1 MRYEDLLS
9 ADELDLKVGPREGE
23 RRLAF
28 GTSGL
33 PYREWAGAARER
45 LAALL
50 GLPNRPDD
58 VDATVVRTVTADG
71 VRVEVVRL
79 RAEPGLSLPGYLL
92 APADGSGT
100 EGRIVLALHGHGEV
114 EAALAVDGVD
124 EDYHH
129 RFAHRLAVAGHRV
142 FVPELRGFGALSNP
156 ALQLPGTTLRY
167 WRWDAPMSYSLQT
180 DAFLY
185 GRSMLGETIADL
197 RQWEAWL
204 AASQGIETIDVVG
217 ISWGGD
223 LACSYP
229 IFSDRVGSI
238 FASGS
243 RGSFTEVFR
252 TAGNAPAHCL
262 PGVLQWLD
270 RSDLAGLNAPTPIAA
285 HYGELDVPGPD
296 NHSAAYNDS
305 VPGSIAE
312 LRAIYAAAGGPEPEL
327 IISAG
332 LGHEMDLTALTD
344 WLLRQTHRS

>member
-1 MRYEDLLS
+1 MRYEDLLT
-9 ADELDLKVGPREGE
+9 ADELDLRLAPRNAE

-33 PYREWAGAARER
+33 PYGDWAGAARDR
-45 LAALL
+45 LTALL
-50 GLPNRPDD
+50 GLPGRPAGT
-58 VDATVVRTVTADG
+58 DATVIRTVLDHG
-71 VRVEVVRL
+71 VRVEVLRL
-79 RAEPGLSLPGYLL
+79 EAEPGLSLPGYLL
-92 APADGSGT
+92 SPDDGSAT
-100 EGRIVLALHGHGEV
+100 EGRVVLALHGHGEV
-114 EAALAVDGVD
+114 ETSLAVDGVH

-129 RFAHRLAVAGHRV
+129 RFAHRLALAGHRV

-156 ALQLPGTTLRY
+156 AIQLPGTTLRY
-167 WRWDAPMSYSLQT
+167 WRWDAPMAYSLQT

-204 AASQGIETIDVVG
+204 ASSQAIETIDVVG

-243 RGSFTEVFR
+243 LGSFTEVFR

-262 PGVLQWLD
+262 PGVLPWLD
-270 RSDLAGLNAPTPIAA
+270 RSDIAGLNAPIPIAL
-285 HYGELDVPGPD
+285 HYGELDVPGPG

-305 VPGSIAE
+305 VPGSIPE
-312 LRAIYAAAGGPEPEL
+312 LRMIYAAAGGPEPEL

-332 LGHEMDLTALTD
+332 LGHEMDLAALTD
-344 WLLRQTHRS
+344 WLGRVR